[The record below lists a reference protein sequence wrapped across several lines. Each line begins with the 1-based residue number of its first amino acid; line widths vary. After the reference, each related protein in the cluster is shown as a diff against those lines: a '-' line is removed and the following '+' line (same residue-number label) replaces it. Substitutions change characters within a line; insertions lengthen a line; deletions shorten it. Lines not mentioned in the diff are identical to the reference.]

1 MNLDLT
7 QESKNNM
14 MPDKIYLNKYML
26 RRGMLYPAHPPA
38 DVPEKE
44 YIRKD
49 VLLDKLN
56 LALKLRGDGDPNSDG
71 VQTIKAMI
79 NYIESL

>member
-1 MNLDLT
+1 M
-7 QESKNNM
+7 E
-14 MPDKIYLNKYML
+14 PFDKTIIIDEEIAYI
-26 RRGMLYPAHPPA
+26 G
-38 DVPEKE
+38 DVE

-56 LALKLRGDGDPNSDG
+56 LALKLRADGNPDINTDG
-71 VQTIKAMI
+71 VQAIKAMI

>member
-1 MNLDLT
+1 MA
-7 QESKNNM
+7 
-14 MPDKIYLNKYML
+14 PDKIYVKEFNEGISQMWSSTK
-26 RRGMLYPAHPPA
+26 AA
-38 DVPEKE
+38 DWTTAIAQHE

-49 VLLDKLN
+49 VLLDKLKF
-56 LALKLRGDGDPNSDG
+56 ALKLRDDGNPNSNDDG